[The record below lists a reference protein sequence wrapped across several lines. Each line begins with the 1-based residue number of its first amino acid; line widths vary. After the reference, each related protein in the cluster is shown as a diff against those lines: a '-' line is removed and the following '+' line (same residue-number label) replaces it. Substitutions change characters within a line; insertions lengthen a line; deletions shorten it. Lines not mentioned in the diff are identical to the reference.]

1 MDQYIGAAWRA
12 ASRFAFE
19 GMPEDLQ
26 VFGNGHINETYRLRF
41 SIGRMGTMYVIL
53 QKINRGVF
61 HDPERLMGNIVGVT
75 SWLHR
80 KITEEG
86 GDPERETLSLIP
98 AKDGRSFLVDDD
110 GEYWRAYRF
119 ITDATSYDQAQS
131 AEDFRQS
138 AVAFGTFQRRLADYP
153 ADSLYESIPGF
164 HDTAARF
171 EAFKKAAAEDRVGR
185 AGSVK
190 DEIAFVLEHEE
201 LAHRYEEA
209 GETIPLRVTHNDTK
223 LNNVMIDDKTHKG
236 ICVIDL
242 DTVMPGYVMNDFG
255 DSIRFGAS
263 SAPEDECDLSK
274 VFCRLDLFRAYTEGF
289 LQACAGR
296 LVPAETRLL
305 ADGALVM
312 TYECGMRFL
321 ADYLQGDT
329 YFRIHRPDQNL
340 DRARSQ
346 FKLVADMERKL
357 PQMRGIVEEAA
368 LAANPRQAEKEFQ
381 NDASDV
387 C

>member
-12 ASRFAFE
+12 ASRFSFE

-41 SIGRMGTMYVIL
+41 SIGRMGSMYVIL

-61 HDPERLMGNIVGVT
+61 HDPERLMGNIAGVT
-75 SWLHR
+75 SWLQK
-80 KITEEG
+80 KIREEG

-98 AKDGRSFLVDDD
+98 AKDGRCFLVDDD

-119 ITDATSYDQAQS
+119 ITDATSYDQAES
-131 AEDFRQS
+131 TEDFRQS

-171 EAFKKAAAEDRVGR
+171 KAFQKAVTEDRCQR
-185 AGSVK
+185 AGSVEK
-190 DEIAFVLEHEE
+190 ETAFVMEHEY
-201 LAHRYEEA
+201 LTHCYEKA
-209 GETIPLRVTHNDTK
+209 GEILPLRVTHNDTK

-236 ICVIDL
+236 LCVIDL

-263 SAPEDECDLSK
+263 SAPEDERDLDR
-274 VFCRLDLFRAYTEGF
+274 VFCRLDLFQAYTEGF

-296 LVPAETRLL
+296 LTPTETRLL
-305 ADGALVM
+305 SDGALIM

-321 ADYLQGDT
+321 TDYLQGDT

-340 DRARSQ
+340 DRARCQ
-346 FKLVADMERKL
+346 FRLLEDMERRL
-357 PQMRGIVEEAA
+357 PKMREIVEKAA
-368 LAANPRQAEKEFQ
+368 AQTISME
-381 NDASDV
+381 SHS
-387 C
+387 

>member
-1 MDQYIGAAWRA
+1 MDKYIGAAWRA

-19 GMPEDLQ
+19 GMPDDLQ

-41 SIGRMGTMYVIL
+41 SIGRMGALYVIL
-53 QKINRGVF
+53 QKINKNVF
-61 HDPERLMGNIVGVT
+61 HDPERLMGNIAGVT
-75 SWLHR
+75 SWLR
-80 KITEEG
+80 KKIVEEG

-98 AKDGRSFLVDDD
+98 AKDGRSFLVDED

-119 ITDATSYDQAQS
+119 ITDATSYDMAES

-138 AVAFGTFQRRLADYP
+138 AIAFGTFQRRLADYP

-171 EAFKKAAAEDRVGR
+171 EAFKKAVAADCRQR
-185 AGSVK
+185 ADGVR
-190 DEIAFVLEHEE
+190 DEIAFVMEREE
-201 LAHRYEEA
+201 LAHRCEKA
-209 GETIPLRVTHNDTK
+209 GAPLPLRVTHNDTK

-263 SAPEDECDLSK
+263 SAAEDERDLSK
-274 VFCRLDLFRAYTEGF
+274 VYCRLDLFKAYTEGF

-296 LVPAETRLL
+296 LTPAETQLL
-305 ADGALVM
+305 PDGALIM
-312 TYECGMRFL
+312 TFECGMRFL
-321 ADYLQGDT
+321 TDYLQGDT
-329 YFRIHRPDQNL
+329 YFRIHRPNHNL

-346 FKLVADMERKL
+346 FALLSDMERRL
-357 PQMRGIVEEAA
+357 PQMREIVEEAA
-368 LAANPRQAEKEFQ
+368 RQALVK
-381 NDASDV
+381 
-387 C
+387 